1 VFACLLKKNLRS
13 DLEIFFT
20 FEDVKVVSGLF
31 SNSCEESK
39 NRQPSPRHIIE
50 TSDSRVSPITVN
62 HRYFICFIVVILF
75 SI

>member
-1 VFACLLKKNLRS
+1 MLIEKSLSS

-39 NRQPSPRHIIE
+39 NRQPSPGHTIE
-50 TSDSRVSPITVN
+50 TSDSRVSPTTVN
-62 HRYFICFIVVILF
+62 HRYFICFIIVILF